1 MACVLACSAARRSA
15 LEPLGVGALTP
26 IFSRRA
32 ATRAVIGVR
41 VLLLLAAAA
50 ARSFFLIGV
59 WDTFWMAAGFTLRML
74 LPLAGVGAFFGVA
87 FFGVAFF
94 GVGAFFSSLAAC
106 FDVAAFSSSMK
117 L

>member
-87 FFGVAFF
+87 FFGVA
-94 GVGAFFSSLAAC
+94 AFFSSLAAC

-117 L
+117 LRPAGA